1 MNKIKAAIIEDE
13 IPAGRLL
20 HKMLS
25 GLRPDWEIVV
35 LPGSI
40 EGSVKWFQEH
50 PHPDIIF
57 LDIQLTDGISF
68 TFIEQAQPESMII
81 FTTAYDEYAIRAF
94 TVNSIDYLLKP
105 INRERLAEAI
115 EKFERLTARY
125 GNTTL
130 SSSSNELLNLLK
142 NISNPEKKYRTR
154 FLISGDEKLYT
165 LQVEDIAYFY
175 SENKITFAVTKE
187 GKESGGIVGIGN
199 ISCGNAASVY
209 PNPITNGETLTIE
222 TISGSSIRL
231 ITIQGATLIQLE
243 ATDNVTK
250 LPVNNLSQGIYL
262 LTITNNTGKQT
273 FKIIV
278 K

>member
-1 MNKIKAAIIEDE
+1 MGDRFSDDPTGKAVYNLDRIALTGDKLDGRRKFCMFEHKIATNKSKVIASLKIEN
-13 IPAGRLL
+13 AGNG
-20 HKMLS
+20 H
-25 GLRPDWEIVV
+25 P
-35 LPGSI
+35 SI
-40 EGSVKWFQEH
+40 
-50 PHPDIIF
+50 
-57 LDIQLTDGISF
+57 
-68 TFIEQAQPESMII
+68 
-81 FTTAYDEYAIRAF
+81 
-94 TVNSIDYLLKP
+94 
-105 INRERLAEAI
+105 
-115 EKFERLTARY
+115 
-125 GNTTL
+125 
-130 SSSSNELLNLLK
+130 
-142 NISNPEKKYRTR
+142 
-154 FLISGDEKLYT
+154 
-165 LQVEDIAYFY
+165 
-175 SENKITFAVTKE
+175 FAVTKE

-243 ATDNVTK
+243 ATDNITK

>member
-1 MNKIKAAIIEDE
+1 MVKYLLVEDE
-13 IPAGRLL
+13 RFAYEELKR
-20 HKMLS
+20 MMQR
-25 GLRPDWEIVV
+25 LRPSWQLAGWAE
-35 LPGSI
+35 
-40 EGSVKWFQEH
+40 SV
-50 PHPDIIF
+50 
-57 LDIQLTDGISF
+57 
-68 TFIEQAQPESMII
+68 EQAVLLLRQGSLDLMIVDIRLSDGLSFEIFEQCPVDLPVI

-125 GNTTL
+125 GNANL

-187 GKESGGIVGIGN
+187 GKEHIIDLSLDKL
-199 ISCGNAASVY
+199 SEQL
-209 PNPITNGETLTIE
+209 NPDIFFRTN
-222 TISGSSIRL
+222 R
-231 ITIQGATLIQLE
+231 QTLISVHAIQKIENYFL
-243 ATDNVTK
+243 
-250 LPVNNLSQGIYL
+250 G
-262 LTITNNTGKQT
+262 
-273 FKIIV
+273 KIIV
-278 K
+278 QVKPPFKDKITVSREKIAAMKLWLNY